1 VGDLKRD
8 ETGDGAEAVVRPDR
22 ACVSSAIVIIIIV
35 IVIIVVKLYRR
46 IRSNQLIAAISR
58 YFLSGNG
65 AFQSNKNQH

>member
-1 VGDLKRD
+1 MVQRRLSGLIER
-8 ETGDGAEAVVRPDR
+8 VFRLQL
-22 ACVSSAIVIIIIV
+22 SSSSIV